1 MSTLRL
7 PAKGI
12 VSFQRTTRAT
22 RAAPAFGRVASA
34 RATRLM
40 TRCQVL
46 CAQTVRAVVP
56 LLELHSFEGRA
67 HSMRFIRYHADG
79 VGAVIDVDMCRTS
92 DVSSAVGRAL

>member
-1 MSTLRL
+1 MVEAVLAPIVTPAQSTALQQAPVFHNTTMSTVRL

-22 RAAPAFGRVASA
+22 RAAPASGRVASA

-56 LLELHSFEGRA
+56 LLE
-67 HSMRFIRYHADG
+67 
-79 VGAVIDVDMCRTS
+79 
-92 DVSSAVGRAL
+92 